1 MARGA
6 TAEMVGLM
14 AAVRAAMARAT
25 RGMRRPAAAAA
36 SREAPLL
43 LTIYRANCGIALGAM
58 AVAVRLGR

>member
-1 MARGA
+1 MAHGA

-14 AAVRAAMARAT
+14 AAARAAMARAT
-25 RGMRRPAAAAA
+25 RGMRRPAAAA